1 MRLCKLREK
10 NVINVG
16 DCQCLGRVMDLE
28 LEEGTG
34 CIKALSVPGPARF
47 WGFFGRDCEF
57 FIPWCNVIRIGPD
70 IILVDVKV
78 DEIKKRL

>member
-1 MRLCKLREK
+1 
-10 NVINVG
+10 
-16 DCQCLGRVMDLE
+16 MDLE
-28 LEEGTG
+28 LDECTG
-34 CIKALSVPGPARF
+34 CIKALIVPGPARF

-78 DEIKKRL
+78 DEIKKETVSRVT